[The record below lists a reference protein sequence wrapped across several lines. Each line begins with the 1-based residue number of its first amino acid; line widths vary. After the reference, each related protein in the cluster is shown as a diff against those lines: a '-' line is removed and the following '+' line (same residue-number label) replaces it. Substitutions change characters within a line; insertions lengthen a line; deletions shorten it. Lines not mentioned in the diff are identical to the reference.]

1 MNSIYRFTLN
11 MHSHRSQASV
21 SVFKGD
27 TAIRLIIT
35 LVDGGTPFAIKEGC
49 VAILSGT
56 KADGNKL
63 WDRCVIVGNTIQYDF
78 HEQTATCMGIT
89 NCEVTLYDT
98 DGSVLTAP
106 KFTIVVD
113 EREITSTD
121 FDSLPHTDV
130 FDQDKLVAIYEAE
143 ESRAEAE
150 KQRAEAEVARQGFLD
165 SYRDEVS
172 ENIEATVNETKV
184 ELTNDIETA
193 VSETKVELASNIE
206 TAVNETKEE
215 IYNILGQTIIA
226 ETTVAGDPFVTRITG
241 GGLEN
246 IVNNSVTEL
255 VSVQGSTQ
263 AVDGV
268 LVNATFSGVESTN
281 ADGTEQSSCVMP
293 SEISLGFAD
302 TLSLEEGKIY
312 RGTTDMI
319 NSWEHSNISPGTTN
333 GAVWAQFW
341 FNAAKLDKKVVAN
354 CPMRSKYIDGGNTA
368 GALGQNATLV
378 MCDKVHPDKFLRII
392 LGTLEEVRGNSDE
405 GAATLAEVRAFLK
418 KRNVIFCF
426 ERSADSIK
434 EEEIEIPQK
443 EYTAYEGGTETV
455 IGNGLPVTVTQKYIT
470 KVGG

>member
-35 LVDGGTPFAIKEGC
+35 LVDGGNPFAIKEGC

-184 ELTNDIETA
+184 EL
-193 VSETKVELASNIE
+193 ASNIE
-206 TAVNETKEE
+206 TAVNETKVE

-226 ETTVAGDPFVTRITG
+226 ETTVVGDPFVTRITG

-263 AVDGV
+263 EIDGAP
-268 LVNATFSGVESTN
+268 VNATFSGIFSTGPQLIPQFDAETVNYAICYPARALISESSTLTYAISANSKVIVSIKIAQDRYSTTGVAGGDWENQYGTLKDATFTVPANFSFENKHIYIRINDGGDKPRFATPEDIEKYEIMVNKGKEKLGYVPYTEDTLELPQPVELGEGDYIDVKSQTLHRS
-281 ADGTEQSSCVMP
+281 DGTTESIICPTS
-293 SEISLGFAD
+293 
-302 TLSLEEGKIY
+302 Y
-312 RGTTDMI
+312 
-319 NSWEHSNISPGTTN
+319 
-333 GAVWAQFW
+333 AVW
-341 FNAAKLDKKVVAN
+341 NK
-354 CPMRSKYIDGGNTA
+354 GNETI
-368 GALGQNATLV
+368 LTKGQT
-378 MCDKVHPDKFLRII
+378 
-392 LGTLEEVRGNSDE
+392 
-405 GAATLAEVRAFLK
+405 
-418 KRNVIFCF
+418 
-426 ERSADSIK
+426 
-434 EEEIEIPQK
+434 
-443 EYTAYEGGTETV
+443 
-455 IGNGLPVTVTQKYIT
+455 VTVTQKYIT